1 MCIKTMIVQNVT
13 KDKIQEKQIY
23 EMILKENLG
32 KHKKYNNDTRKKTIV
47 KFPINENLINLK
59 RLDVKNKDKYSKYKN

>member
-13 KDKIQEKQIY
+13 KDKIQKKQIY
-23 EMILKENLG
+23 EMILKENLK
-32 KHKKYNNDTRKKTIV
+32 KHKNTRKKTIV

-59 RLDVKNKDKYSKYKN
+59 QLDVRNKDKYSKYKN